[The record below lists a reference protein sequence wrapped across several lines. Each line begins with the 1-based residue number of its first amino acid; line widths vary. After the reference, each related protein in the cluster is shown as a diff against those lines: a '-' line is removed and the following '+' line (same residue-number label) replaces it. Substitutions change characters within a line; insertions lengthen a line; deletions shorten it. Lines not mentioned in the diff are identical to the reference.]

1 MTHNPL
7 YKCLNTNKACG
18 IVTCGKVRQSGEGYE
33 RQDGLGGVLVV
44 VQRICVHLQPRYL
57 EKPLQ
62 TPLRDV
68 IPLFMLPMVGPF

>member
-1 MTHNPL
+1 MSHNCL
-7 YKCLNTNKACG
+7 YECLNTEQAYG

-44 VQRICVHLQPRYL
+44 VQRICVHLQPRYP

-68 IPLFMLPMVGPF
+68 FLLIMLPVIGPF